1 MNNLPILD
9 TEEKLREYLNNIA
22 GCEVDP
28 LTIKA
33 HIFPDRVHL
42 EPNYDLRSYL
52 SQAQTWCETWCETC
66 TYGIVDR
73 AVLPVL
79 KELHARRDR
88 EIQEAF
94 QKRREHE
101 ARREAEHN
109 CTGSLEQM
117 ARKANMTPDR
127 FMDVK
132 RGLEK
137 KLKNPSL
144 LTRILNLFK

>member
-9 TEEKLREYLNNIA
+9 TEEKLRAYLNNIA

-33 HIFPDRVHL
+33 HIFPDHVHL
-42 EPNYDLRSYL
+42 EPNYDLHSYL
-52 SQAQTWCETWCETC
+52 SQTQTWCETC

-79 KELHARRDR
+79 KELHARHDR
-88 EIQEAF
+88 EIQEAV
-94 QKRREHE
+94 QKRWEDE
-101 ARREAEHN
+101 ARRETERN
-109 CTGSLEQM
+109 YTGSLEQM
-117 ARKANMTPDR
+117 ARKANMPPDR
-127 FMDVK
+127 FMEVK

-137 KLKNPSL
+137 KLKHPSL
-144 LTRILNLFK
+144 LTRIRNLFK